1 MPPLIKPSR
10 SKPSISVTQEKFP
23 VAPETA
29 WVTVSLISL
38 TSLDT
43 LMKYPF
49 TSLKAVTS
57 YQRRSGSGK
66 ASKWTFFPVSATL
79 PKIPIQSKSEVLMNP
94 LYSVP
99 EGLIKLI
106 KNWRYRHCLR
116 FPLLKTLHL
125 QGQLTQNRNL
135 LLLVFQVS

>member
-10 SKPSISVTQEKFP
+10 SKPSISVTQKKFP

-57 YQRRSGSGK
+57 YPRRSGSGK

-79 PKIPIQSKSEVLMNP
+79 PKTPIQSKSEVLMNP
-94 LYSVP
+94 YSGAVDSELEP
-99 EGLIKLI
+99 SPSDISVSDISGS
-106 KNWRYRHCLR
+106 
-116 FPLLKTLHL
+116 
-125 QGQLTQNRNL
+125 LTICSSSP
-135 LLLVFQVS
+135 V